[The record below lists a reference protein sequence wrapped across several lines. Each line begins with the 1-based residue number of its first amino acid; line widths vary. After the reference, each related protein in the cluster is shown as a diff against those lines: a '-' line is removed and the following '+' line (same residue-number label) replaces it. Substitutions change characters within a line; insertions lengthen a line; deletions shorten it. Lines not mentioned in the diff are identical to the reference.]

1 MNILLVGGLGYIG
14 TYLNEYLV
22 NLGLVVDICD
32 HSKSLNSRSNIN
44 IKYPYNYSG
53 LTAKDL
59 AQYDCILW
67 FAGHSSVSES
77 NSDPIGA
84 LNNNMINLIDFLK
97 KIPNENTLFIYASTA
112 SLYTGVEGPSK
123 EDAKVVPYENA
134 YDISKFAFDYL
145 APRFHKKIIGLR
157 MGTLSGYSVKM
168 RPELIFNSMML
179 SAYFNGEVK
188 VANKE
193 KIRSILFL
201 SDLAEIVKI
210 LLTTNISSFGFYN
223 ASSYTFKIGEISEKI
238 SHHAN
243 VKVIE
248 LPKSDTYS
256 FSIDNSKIQTL
267 GFKNTFSFMEQ
278 MEKFIEDIKNANYTQ
293 K

>member
-14 TYLNEYLV
+14 TYLNEYLL
-22 NLGLVVDICD
+22 NLGFVVDICD
-32 HSKSLNSRSNIN
+32 HSKSLNLGPNIS

-59 AQYDCILW
+59 SQYDCILW

-97 KIPNENTLFIYASTA
+97 KIPNDDTLFIYASTA
-112 SLYTGVEGPSK
+112 SLYTGVEGPAK

-179 SAYFNGEVK
+179 SAYFKGEVK

-210 LLTTNISSFGFYN
+210 LLTINISSFGFYN
-223 ASSYTFKIGEISEKI
+223 ASSYTFTIGEIGEKI
-238 SHHAN
+238 SHHVNA
-243 VKVIE
+243 KVIE
-248 LPKSDTYS
+248 LPKSETYS

-267 GFKNTFSFMEQ
+267 GFKNTFSFTEQ
-278 MEKFIEDIKNANYTQ
+278 MEKFIGNIKNANYIQ

>member
-14 TYLNEYLV
+14 TFLNDYLL
-22 NLGLVVDICD
+22 NLGFTVDICD
-32 HSKSLNSRSNIN
+32 YGKILNPRSNSN

-59 AQYDCILW
+59 SQYDCILW

-97 KIPNENTLFIYASTA
+97 KIPKENTLFIYASTA
-112 SLYTGVEGPSK
+112 SLYTGAEGPSR

-157 MGTLSGYSVKM
+157 MGTLSGYSAKM

-179 SAYFNGEVK
+179 SAYFKGEIK

-201 SDLAEIVKI
+201 SDLAQIIKI
-210 LLTTNISSFGFYN
+210 LLTKSIYSFGFYN
-223 ASSYTFKIGEISEKI
+223 ASSYTFTIGEISEKI
-238 SHHAN
+238 SNHSNA
-243 VKVIE
+243 KIIE

-256 FSIDNSKIQTL
+256 FSIDNSKIKSL
-267 GFKNTFSFMEQ
+267 GFKNTFSFDEQ
-278 MEKFIEDIKNANYTQ
+278 MEKFIANVKNANYLEN
-293 K
+293 

>member
-14 TYLNEYLV
+14 TYLNEYLL
-22 NLGLVVDICD
+22 NLGFVVDICD
-32 HSKSLNSRSNIN
+32 HSKNLNSGSNIN
-44 IKYPYNYSG
+44 VKYPYNYSG

-59 AQYDCILW
+59 SQYDCILW

-77 NSDPIGA
+77 NTDPIGA

-112 SLYTGVEGPSK
+112 SLYTGVEGPSR

-157 MGTLSGYSVKM
+157 MGTLSGYSAKM

-179 SAYFNGEVK
+179 NACFKGEVK

-201 SDLAEIVKI
+201 SDLAEIIKI
-210 LLTTNISSFGFYN
+210 LLTKSISSFGFYN
-223 ASSYTFKIGEISEKI
+223 ASSYTFTIGEISEKI
-238 SHHAN
+238 SNHLNARI
-243 VKVIE
+243 IE

-256 FSIDNSKIQTL
+256 FSIDNSKIKSL
-267 GFKNTFSFMEQ
+267 GFKNTLSFDEQ
-278 MEKFIEDIKNANYTQ
+278 MEKFIANVKNANYIQ
-293 K
+293 N